1 MTYTVCYH
9 LYVKSKK
16 KIKQMNEFKKK
27 TETDSQI

>member
-16 KIKQMNEFKKK
+16 KIKQMNEYKKM
-27 TETDSQI
+27 ETDSQI